1 MASFPHRVTLGRSG
15 LSVGPLG
22 VSGGYGVGTGALLRA
37 FDRGVNYFYHGSRRN
52 PGMTAAI
59 KDLVAAGHRD
69 DLIIALQSYARF
81 PGSLESSLKRGL
93 AQLGIETA
101 DVLLLG
107 WYNGPPGDRLL
118 ERAERMRENG
128 MFRHLAVSGHR
139 RRAFVGHA
147 RDQRFSVLHIRYNAA
162 HTGAETDIFPHLPA
176 GSRPGIVAYTAT
188 AWGTLLKQR
197 RMPPGEAPLRAR
209 DCYRFVLSSPDFNV
223 CMSGPKD
230 DAQMDEALAALDEGP
245 LLAEESNRIRRIGRW
260 VHQHATFGR

>member
-107 WYNGPPGDRLL
+107 WYNGPPGDRLF

-139 RRAFVGHA
+139 RGAFVGHA
-147 RDQRFSVLHIRYNAA
+147 RNLSAMMESTQ
-162 HTGAETDIFPHLPA
+162 
-176 GSRPGIVAYTAT
+176 GI
-188 AWGTLLKQR
+188 
-197 RMPPGEAPLRAR
+197 
-209 DCYRFVLSSPDFNV
+209 
-223 CMSGPKD
+223 
-230 DAQMDEALAALDEGP
+230 
-245 LLAEESNRIRRIGRW
+245 
-260 VHQHATFGR
+260 